1 MQSIKLNIRGKVFAE
16 CITMTQPI
24 RLPNEMKDDACFIYI
39 EQGKQNLYSRNE
51 HLNITSRESVL
62 MQCGNYVASLEGI
75 TPTNPLRSIVFHI
88 DREMIKDAFGTDKL
102 DFLQINDRN
111 DDAAGALKYQANQMM
126 DAYIKS
132 IGPYFDF
139 KEEVS
144 EDLLLVKL
152 KELVLLLC
160 NSGRN
165 PVANRII
172 GQAYS
177 PETLEFDKVIENNL
191 YNNLSIRELA
201 FLTHKSES
209 SFKRY
214 FNKWYGMPPARY
226 FRKKKLERAEEL
238 LRGGGLQINEIAWE
252 CGFENPAHF
261 STVFHDHYGK
271 SPRKYQDELNTNIVE
286 PNTKLSSLN

>member
-1 MQSIKLNIRGKVFAE
+1 MNHA
-16 CITMTQPI
+16 I

-39 EQGKQNLYSRNE
+39 EKGNKDLYSRNE
-51 HLNITSRESVL
+51 HLNIRDRESVL
-62 MQCGNYVASLEGI
+62 MQCGNYVAAFAEI
-75 TPTNPLRSIVFHI
+75 TPTNPLRSIVFHM
-88 DREMIKDAFGTDKL
+88 DREMIKQAFGSDHL
-102 DFLQINDRN
+102 DFLQVKDEKTQPK
-111 DDAAGALKYQANQMM
+111 GALKYSASKLM

-132 IGPYFDF
+132 IEPYFDIPD
-139 KEEVS
+139 EVS
-144 EDLLLVKL
+144 QELLLVKM

-160 NSGRN
+160 ESGQN
-165 PVANRII
+165 PIANQII

-191 YNNLSIRELA
+191 YSNLSVKELA

-214 FNKWYGMPPARY
+214 FNKWYDMPPARF
-226 FRKKKLERAEEL
+226 FRLKKLERAEEL
-238 LRGGGLQINEIAWE
+238 IRHGGLQMNEIAWE

-271 SPRKYQDELNTNIVE
+271 SPKKYKDDLNGKVIE
-286 PNTKLSSLN
+286 PNSKELAN